1 MKRERNGERKE
12 RRNTDR
18 KDIFKFNNI
27 TKRCA
32 KWREVMRERGK
43 ESE

>member
-12 RRNTDR
+12 TQKDR
-18 KDIFKFNNI
+18 KDKFKCNNI
-27 TKRCA
+27 TKKCA
-32 KWREVMRERGK
+32 KWREVKRERGK